1 MYPNSRKRCDTLF
14 SATTKVGKRRTERR
28 MIQQTNGENYFFK
41 GLYLHTERMGNTY
54 DKELHLVYLYF

>member
-28 MIQQTNGENYFFK
+28 MIQQTNGENCIFLKVYICILK
-41 GLYLHTERMGNTY
+41 GWEIHMI
-54 DKELHLVYLYF
+54 KSFI